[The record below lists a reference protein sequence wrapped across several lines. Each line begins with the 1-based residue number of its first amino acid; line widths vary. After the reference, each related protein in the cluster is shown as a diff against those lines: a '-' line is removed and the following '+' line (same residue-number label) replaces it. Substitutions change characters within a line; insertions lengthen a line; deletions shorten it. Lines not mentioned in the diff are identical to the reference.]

1 MVFTAQWEWLTDI
14 LCLVHLIALVEEVF
28 GRSICYLV
36 GDVLLLIKQDI
47 DVMQVQECLVI
58 IVVFIEMVNGR
69 RK

>member
-14 LCLVHLIALVEEVF
+14 LCLVHLIALGEEVF
-28 GRSICYLV
+28 GHSICYLV